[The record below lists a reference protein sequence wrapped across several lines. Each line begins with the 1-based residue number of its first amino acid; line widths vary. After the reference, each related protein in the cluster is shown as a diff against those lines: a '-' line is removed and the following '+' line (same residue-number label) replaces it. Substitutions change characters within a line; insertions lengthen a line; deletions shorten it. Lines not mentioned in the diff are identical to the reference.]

1 MKNKEKNDE
10 KNHEN
15 INVNK
20 GLITNVISTV
30 YKKKENYSHIHTYVP
45 CDLFPSYKILL
56 KLLSEMWNTPKL
68 KGFKLIKKY
77 NKLRFYQNIE
87 TPRVILVGVQDTDPA
102 SFDDVS
108 VAIRNVILKTDL
120 RKLKRYKNDLQNIIK
135 FQEKYPVNEYY
146 YISVGISIAGAICDL
161 FLENGYL
168 HEAITFNAVIED
180 RFLNNASIKNYR
192 IYLDEDIFYLGMGKY
207 ACNTRVYTVNPV
219 KNRFINPVKE
229 VKHLFHLHTL
239 NNERSSSLAHL
250 KKILTKEEK
259 KNKRINGTHGVDI

>member
-1 MKNKEKNDE
+1 MKNKKKEA
-10 KNHEN
+10 
-15 INVNK
+15 NK

-30 YKKKENYSHIHTYVP
+30 YKKKENYSNVHTHVP
-45 CDLFPSYKILL
+45 SDLFPSYKILL

-87 TPRVILVGVQDTDPA
+87 TPRVIIVGIQDTDPA
-102 SFDDVS
+102 SFEDVS
-108 VAIRNVILKTDL
+108 VGIQNVILKTDL
-120 RKLKRYKNDLQNIIK
+120 RKLKRYKNDLKDILN
-135 FQEKYPVNEYY
+135 FQEKYPTNEYY
-146 YISVGISIAGAICDL
+146 YISIGASIAGAISDL

-180 RFLNNASIKNYR
+180 RFLNNVSIKNYR
-192 IYLDEDIFYLGMGKY
+192 IYLDEDIFYLAMGKY
-207 ACNTRVYTVNPV
+207 ACNTRVYTMNPL

-229 VKHLFHLHTL
+229 LKHLYHLHTL

-250 KKILTKEEK
+250 KKILTKK
-259 KNKRINGTHGVDI
+259 KKRING